1 MRFCSQ
7 CQNMYY
13 LKLGGQDDD
22 SLMFYCRVCGHEIA
36 CSKDED
42 AFTLTTLV
50 NKQDKSYLR
59 AVNRYTKLDPTLPR
73 TSTIKCPNQ
82 ECSKVK
88 ETDKTRDGN
97 SVIYLR
103 SDNERLTYT
112 YLCTHCD
119 TVWESNSSL

>member
-13 LKLGGQDDD
+13 LKLGSEEDD
-22 SLMFYCRVCGHEIA
+22 SLMFYCRVCGNETL

-50 NKQDKSYLR
+50 DKQDKSYLR
-59 AVNRYTKLDPTLPR
+59 AVNKYTKLDPTLPR

-82 ECSKVK
+82 ECSKSAK
-88 ETDKTRDGN
+88 DEKQDITND
-97 SVIYLR
+97 VIYLR
-103 SDNERLTYT
+103 SDPENLTYT
-112 YLCTHCD
+112 YLCSHCE